1 MSTGT
6 PDRAFINNFLKVNGI
21 SADSS
26 DTDIRKVL
34 EDARWTKEEIDVA
47 LFILRGDVDDSGI
60 VAFTKHDTAL
70 FRPDINI
77 GSKNLSRLLGVDVI
91 VDPSLI
97 KSDSKKRAQRSQLRE
112 ELAIWVIIILLSVI
126 LALVVAW
133 LLLFTMKIGPYRQI
147 TPWI

>member
-1 MSTGT
+1 M
-6 PDRAFINNFLKVNGI
+6 PDRGFINNFLKVNGI

-26 DTDIRKVL
+26 DDDIRKVL
-34 EDARWTKEEIDVA
+34 DEAKWTEDEIKVA
-47 LFILRGDVDDSGI
+47 LFILRADVDDSGI
-60 VAFTKHDTAL
+60 VALTKHDAAL

-77 GSKNLSRLLGVDVI
+77 GSKHLSRLLGVDVV

-97 KSDSKKRAQRSQLRE
+97 RTEQKQRAQKTALRE
-112 ELAIWVIIILLSVI
+112 ELAIWTIIILLSVI

-133 LLLFTMKIGPYRQI
+133 LLLFTMKIGPYREV